1 MILPGSEMSTLESV
15 EKYGMNIKYR
25 ILPRCYGNFKVKG
38 RSNISRN
45 RAICVSSNTLSYD
58 DYLSCR
64 SLHLIITIFYNDG
77 IFSSLLKFLV

>member
-38 RSNISRN
+38 EEVIS
-45 RAICVSSNTLSYD
+45 AEIEQICVSSNTLI
-58 DYLSCR
+58 LR
-64 SLHLIITIFYNDG
+64 RLFIL
-77 IFSSLLKFLV
+77 